1 MGLISRLFRGKYDLE
16 DQLENLYVHWF
27 QTMEGMSF
35 SEARDTARGMIEQAK
50 QESEKEGTAR
60 LPKNLGNILLDKEA
74 TDEKIKSMLTKLR
87 QEGVNDEDI
96 RWWWNMHDLERR
108 MMQVDYLRHRYI
120 LFLKLQEDGL
130 GPEESAKGVAKR
142 FPIFGNP
149 DDNTLSGGND
159 RPIPW
164 ELKNRVDLW
173 IQKGYKMDPEKFKK
187 RIDYS
192 TSVNSLIR
200 KSIER
205 GNL

>member
-1 MGLISRLFRGKYDLE
+1 
-16 DQLENLYVHWF
+16 
-27 QTMEGMSF
+27 
-35 SEARDTARGMIEQAK
+35 
-50 QESEKEGTAR
+50 
-60 LPKNLGNILLDKEA
+60 LDKEA